1 MLEICCVACNFLNS
15 LLKLFSPQN
24 QGRTGVGD
32 SARDFRAPHFGY
44 SVPGLCVPRDVLC
57 PGGCSAATP
66 QARPAREVSRPC
78 PCVVVTTGSAL
89 PDQELL
95 TYRAGKGGK
104 RSSERTLGDPGKAR
118 SLRPKPSC
126 GFVDASDF
134 LPSLRVSPEG
144 L

>member
-1 MLEICCVACNFLNS
+1 MGICCVACNFLNS
-15 LLKLFSPQN
+15 LLKLCSPQN

-32 SARDFRAPHFGY
+32 SARNFGAPHFAY
-44 SVPGLCVPRDVLC
+44 SGPVRCVPRTSCALGVFR
-57 PGGCSAATP
+57 ATP

-78 PCVVVTTGSAL
+78 PCVVVTRGSAL

-95 TYRAGKGGK
+95 TYRAGRGGK

-118 SLRPKPSC
+118 SPRPKPSC

-134 LPSLRVSPEG
+134 LPSLRVFPEG